1 MNSYLALRC
10 RSEQQVMNEFTKSI
24 AAKDYTKR
32 TAVLLHELTFFYV
45 STNTDTDGSSAHIHD
60 SVLKDLTTLLT
71 AIKDKREDQRIIKTV
86 MTLLQRIAEQMLF
99 SQELKQT
106 LSMSPAPSPASIAPP
121 TSPRGDKTEAIMHAL
136 KSLTDL
142 VAKAEVGNAFPPRRV
157 AAYKLFVV
165 LCAATQQPERP
176 FSITST
182 IQSSSVWTMLK
193 LTAAAKKKGADKD
206 LPTQLGLL
214 SGAFQVA
221 RHTPSPASLESVVPQ
236 LVQGAF
242 LPNRHAAATCLRL
255 FDVMPLKVVQ
265 AVYAHVSATPSFSLN
280 TTDPLT
286 TIYVLKLCGKI
297 TRLPVTSS
305 SSSSSSSSAQNL
317 LDFSFDT
324 TAKPVKRR
332 EKAPS
337 GPSIDGSVSSRLSD
351 LLVDICMQ
359 KHTFALAAA
368 ALTPHASS
376 VSVAAATLA
385 PCTVLLTAI
394 QELALG
400 QVAPKCFEKV
410 RGGLSPFEIASNGV
424 HLILQTHADNPL
436 VLHRVARVVQV
447 VAECLDLTLVE
458 FTAGGG
464 HLDFFSHVTDRM
476 WELATSP
483 TSYQS
488 SCVVRESLIALV
500 WLLPRTP
507 RRSSLSPKTQTQSA
521 VWTRFLV
528 HLRTLSTVP
537 ELDRRDIALAM
548 FRRATLFDVDAP
560 LLHRTIAVLVHW
572 YHLHPCQWH
581 SDVALQLWTTLLSD
595 GQPSSDMFASVLAMM
610 DHHVAP
616 SSSSHPAQAQAVQAM
631 KCVAL
636 RFLSSPPATTLL
648 LGHPTLAAACQDIV
662 LRLTK
667 FVMLDELIIRR
678 LSVDAMV
685 AMASGGG
692 TPQQQHVHD
701 VLAALDMPSHHH
713 LGIQDIVV
721 PFLRRTSSSTS
732 SSVGPSQ
739 KWMMM

>member
-71 AIKDKREDQRIIKTV
+71 AIKDKKEDQRIIKTV

-182 IQSSSVWTMLK
+182 IQSSSAWTMLK
-193 LTAAAKKKGADKD
+193 LAAAAKKKGADKD

-297 TRLPVTSS
+297 T
-305 SSSSSSSSAQNL
+305 
-317 LDFSFDT
+317 
-324 TAKPVKRR
+324 
-332 EKAPS
+332 
-337 GPSIDGSVSSRLSD
+337 
-351 LLVDICMQ
+351 
-359 KHTFALAAA
+359 
-368 ALTPHASS
+368 
-376 VSVAAATLA
+376 
-385 PCTVLLTAI
+385 
-394 QELALG
+394 
-400 QVAPKCFEKV
+400 
-410 RGGLSPFEIASNGV
+410 
-424 HLILQTHADNPL
+424 
-436 VLHRVARVVQV
+436 
-447 VAECLDLTLVE
+447 
-458 FTAGGG
+458 
-464 HLDFFSHVTDRM
+464 
-476 WELATSP
+476 
-483 TSYQS
+483 
-488 SCVVRESLIALV
+488 
-500 WLLPRTP
+500 
-507 RRSSLSPKTQTQSA
+507 
-521 VWTRFLV
+521 
-528 HLRTLSTVP
+528 
-537 ELDRRDIALAM
+537 
-548 FRRATLFDVDAP
+548 
-560 LLHRTIAVLVHW
+560 
-572 YHLHPCQWH
+572 
-581 SDVALQLWTTLLSD
+581 
-595 GQPSSDMFASVLAMM
+595 
-610 DHHVAP
+610 
-616 SSSSHPAQAQAVQAM
+616 
-631 KCVAL
+631 
-636 RFLSSPPATTLL
+636 
-648 LGHPTLAAACQDIV
+648 
-662 LRLTK
+662 
-667 FVMLDELIIRR
+667 
-678 LSVDAMV
+678 
-685 AMASGGG
+685 
-692 TPQQQHVHD
+692 
-701 VLAALDMPSHHH
+701 
-713 LGIQDIVV
+713 
-721 PFLRRTSSSTS
+721 
-732 SSVGPSQ
+732 
-739 KWMMM
+739 